1 MPLVMEGLWMRPMM
15 IALFAAALAVA
26 GIVPAVPARA
36 QSVSTPEAGAATAIP
51 PIVWNL
57 IEFPGVGPIT
67 EQGRYT
73 VQFLQDGQI
82 SAHADCNWVAGLWT
96 AANGA
101 LDITITQ
108 STLVG
113 CPADSLEQPFVLEL
127 HEATGYVLDGFS
139 LTIIGPSGE
148 MRFAPEMPAVA

>member
-1 MPLVMEGLWMRPMM
+1 MRPVL
-15 IALFAAALAVA
+15 ISLFAFALAVA
-26 GIVPAVPARA
+26 GMTPATPARA
-36 QSVSTPEAGAATAIP
+36 QTVVTPEPGPEMTIP

-82 SAHADCNWVAGLWT
+82 SAKADCNWVAGLWT
-96 AANGA
+96 AADGA

-108 STLVG
+108 STLAG
-113 CPADSLEQPFVLEL
+113 CPPDSLEQPFVLEL
-127 HEATGYVLDGFS
+127 HEATGYYLDGFA
-139 LTIIGPSGE
+139 LTIYGPSGE
-148 MRFAPEMPAVA
+148 MRFAPEMPAMA